1 MRSVALASLVILS
14 LVASPAL
21 AARHPRYRGNGAG
34 RNAAAQRQAAFLQ
47 QFDANGDGQ
56 LDPSERQAAV
66 TVLQQ
71 MKHPGGTGGKGIAAG
86 GKNPGKLSDAKKQ
99 ELIMRFDKDGDGKL
113 DAGERDAA
121 KQAIEK
127 LATDK

>member
-14 LVASPAL
+14 LVVSPAL
-21 AARHPRYRGNGAG
+21 AARHPRYRGAG
-34 RNAAAQRQAAFLQ
+34 RNAAAQKAAFLQ

-56 LDPSERQAAV
+56 LDPTERQAAV
-66 TVLQQ
+66 TALHQ
-71 MKHPGGTGGKGIAAG
+71 MKHPGGAGGKGTAAG

-99 ELIMRFDKDGDGKL
+99 ELIKRFDKDGDGKL
-113 DAGERDAA
+113 DASEREAA

-127 LATDK
+127 LAADK